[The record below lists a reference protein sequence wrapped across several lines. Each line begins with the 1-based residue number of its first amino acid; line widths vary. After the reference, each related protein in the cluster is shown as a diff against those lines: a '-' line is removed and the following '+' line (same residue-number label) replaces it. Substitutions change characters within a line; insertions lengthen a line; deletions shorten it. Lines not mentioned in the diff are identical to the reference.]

1 MKLTLTHIFL
11 FFAAAAVIGF
21 GAAQAYANP
30 ALWQHQWPK
39 TNFSKTSIDYSE
51 IMDGGPGKDGIPAID
66 TPQFRSIKGYG
77 NLTETEPVIGLVIN
91 GDARAYP
98 LQVLMWHEIVN
109 DTVGGMP
116 VAVTYCPL
124 CNASMVFD
132 RRVGD
137 KVLDFGT
144 TGKLRYSD
152 MVMYDRQTESWWQQ
166 FIGQGIVGELTG
178 VTLKAVPSRL
188 ISFGQFKKDHPEAKV
203 LVPNNERLRAYGK
216 NPYVNYI
223 HSKSPFL
230 YRGKYTLP
238 LPPLAHVVTVGSH
251 AWPLEK
257 LRNMREIRFESLII
271 RWQAGQNSALD
282 TASTGQGLDVGNITV
297 QRQEGS
303 RLVDVPYYLTFAFAF
318 NAFMPNG
325 TLHP

>member
-1 MKLTLTHIFL
+1 MKLSLMPIFSFL
-11 FFAAAAVIGF
+11 IPMVLAGGIAPYAH
-21 GAAQAYANP
+21 ANP
-30 ALWQHQWPK
+30 AHWQQQWPQ
-39 TNFSKTSIDYSE
+39 TDFSKTNINYHE
-51 IMDGGPGKDGIPAID
+51 ILEGGPGKDGIPAID
-66 TPQFRSIKGYG
+66 DPQFRSVKDYG
-77 NLTETEPVIGLVIN
+77 KLTETEPVISLVIN
-91 GDARAYP
+91 GEARAYP

-109 DTVGGMP
+109 DTIGGMP

-132 RRVGD
+132 RRVGGQ
-137 KVLDFGT
+137 VLDFGT
-144 TGKLRYSD
+144 TGKLRHSD

-166 FIGQGIVGELTG
+166 FIGQGIAGEMTG

-188 ISFGQFKKDHPEAKV
+188 VSFSEFKKNHPDGKV

-223 HSKSPFL
+223 HSSSPFL
-230 YRGKYTLP
+230 YRGQYTLP
-238 LPPLAHVVTVGSH
+238 LPPLAHVVTVGTH
-251 AWPLEK
+251 AWPLET
-257 LRNMREIRFESLII
+257 LRQRGEIRFDTLII
-271 RWQAGQNSALD
+271 RWQSGQNSALD
-282 TASTGQGLDVGNITV
+282 TASTGKGVDVGNITV
-297 QRQEGS
+297 QRNENG